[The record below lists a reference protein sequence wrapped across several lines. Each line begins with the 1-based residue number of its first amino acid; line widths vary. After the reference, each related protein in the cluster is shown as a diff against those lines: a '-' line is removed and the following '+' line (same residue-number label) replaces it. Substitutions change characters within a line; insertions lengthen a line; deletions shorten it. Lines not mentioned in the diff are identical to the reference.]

1 MPTVYNPFRNEDD
14 VIKKLQGF
22 NSGDFQTMQKD
33 IQIAKSH
40 VIEYLDSTDK
50 QSVRVQ
56 EASRSQETGE
66 KMNPGGEQ
74 EMGDCQEDGAISH
87 PDFAH
92 LNPDDLHIPENQV
105 RVEKQ
110 FRQIK
115 IDNIV
120 LIQKTRNSDVYR
132 YAQVKKL

>member
-1 MPTVYNPFRNEDD
+1 
-14 VIKKLQGF
+14 
-22 NSGDFQTMQKD
+22 
-33 IQIAKSH
+33 
-40 VIEYLDSTDK
+40 
-50 QSVRVQ
+50 
-56 EASRSQETGE
+56 
-66 KMNPGGEQ
+66 MNPGGEQ

-87 PDFAH
+87 PDFSH

-120 LIQKTRNSDVYR
+120 FIQKTRNSDVYR